1 MRLLLGISWLVLIAF
16 AMLTPGDKFPEA
28 DLFNFQDKVIHF
40 ICFGLLSFLWCGV
53 GIDSKISP
61 KPKKRILINY
71 LIFGILAGIILEFL
85 QRYIPFRSFD
95 YMDMI
100 VNEIGGLAGLIAYL
114 KIPIKKF
121 SLD

>member
-1 MRLLLGISWLVLIAF
+1 LRLLLGISWLVFIAF

-28 DLFNFQDKVIHF
+28 DFFNFQDKVIHF
-40 ICFGLLSFLWCGV
+40 VCFGLLSFLWCGV
-53 GIDSKISP
+53 GIDSKIVP

>member
-1 MRLLLGISWLVLIAF
+1 MIIIAF

-28 DLFNFQDKVIHF
+28 DFFNFQDKLIHF

-53 GIDSKISP
+53 GIDSKTFP

-71 LIFGILAGIILEFL
+71 LVFGILAGIILEVL
-85 QRYIPFRSFD
+85 QRFIPFRSFD
-95 YMDMI
+95 YLDMI
-100 VNEIGGLAGLIAYL
+100 FNEIGGLAGLIAYL
-114 KIPIKKF
+114 LIPIKKF

>member
-1 MRLLLGISWLVLIAF
+1 LRLLLGISWLVFIAF

-28 DLFNFQDKVIHF
+28 DFFNFQDKVIHF
-40 ICFGLLSFLWCGV
+40 VCFGLLSFLWCGV
-53 GIDSKISP
+53 GIDSKIAL

-85 QRYIPFRSFD
+85 QHYIPFRSFD

-100 VNEIGGLAGLIAYL
+100 VNEIGGLAGLVAYL

>member
-1 MRLLLGISWLVLIAF
+1 LRLLLGISWLVFIAF

-28 DLFNFQDKVIHF
+28 DFFNFQDKVIHF
-40 ICFGLLSFLWCGV
+40 VCFGLLSFLWCGV
-53 GIDSKISP
+53 GIDSKIVP
-61 KPKKRILINY
+61 KPKKKILINY

>member
-1 MRLLLGISWLVLIAF
+1 MRLLLGISWLVFIAF